1 MGPATGVSGSCSAM
15 LNGELFIFGGDGED
29 GSSNFKQ
36 VMFSNQKLIKSYRL
50 FQISKVVD
58 CELKR
63 IGELPNEFATGACGT
78 FLFDDAE
85 RVMMCFPASDT
96 KKCFR

>member
-15 LNGELFIFGGDGED
+15 LNGELFVFGGDGED

-36 VMFSNQKLIKSYRL
+36 VLYFNQKPKSNRL
-50 FQISKVVD
+50 FQISKIVG

-63 IGELPNEFATGACGT
+63 IGELPNELVNGACET
-78 FLFDDAE
+78 FLFGGAE
-85 RVMMCFPASDT
+85 RVMMCFPTSDT
-96 KKCFR
+96 KKCIR